1 MERRLT
7 VIEGDREALHEAA
20 MRDLVRW
27 ICHADDAA
35 LARAR
40 ALDARLAHRAP
51 LSLVAPPDPPV
62 TRG

>member
-1 MERRLT
+1 MERQLT
-7 VIEGDREALHEAA
+7 VIEGGREALHEAA
-20 MRDLVRW
+20 MRNLVRW
-27 ICHADDAA
+27 ICHEDDTA

-40 ALDARLAHRAP
+40 ELDARLARRAP